1 MSNILQLPYGS
12 IQLELNCTF
21 TNNLLGLIIAKI
33 HTVEISRHIFL
44 EKIFLRNEN
53 YFASQLIKCKDGSKS
68 FTRDRLNDNFC
79 DCVDGT
85 NEPGTS
91 ACSRG
96 KFYCRN
102 LGSTP
107 QFIFSSRI
115 NDRICDCCDGSDEYD
130 RGVNCPNTCVM
141 GGNMACESG
150 SYISSI
156 DIKESSAGI
165 LSDDLLQKVEG
176 LKVVLLLQI
185 VVFIIG
191 VVIFCMLHRR
201 VRSKR
206 RRNRENA

>member
-1 MSNILQLPYGS
+1 MRHYNTNSYSYFFLSFIPTFYFLS
-12 IQLELNCTF
+12 IPSSSHPVSP
-21 TNNLLGLIIAKI
+21 LLGVHPLD
-33 HTVEISRHIFL
+33 
-44 EKIFLRNEN
+44 EN

-85 NEPGTS
+85 DEPGTP
-91 ACSRG
+91 ACPRG

-102 LGSTP
+102 LGSAP

-130 RGVNCPNTCVM
+130 KGVNCPNTCVM
-141 GGNMACESG
+141 GGNVAYESG

-156 DIKESSAGI
+156 DIKESRAGI

-185 VVFIIG
+185 VVFIIC